1 MEVINCCSLN
11 DVSTLTDIKIC
22 ICAWKFDIPLPP
34 RWAILNAGRWWCL
47 SRIVSSPWLQLHAC
61 VLCCLYAKQSTISF
75 NKPARTIWGQLCK
88 ASLIHKRLHVT
99 NTLEQNCARKWHLL
113 MNCYCFSFLQESRMA
128 VMGITRDIWQSGMGQ
143 NRRDYVHVLWST
155 EIMATYFNF
164 RVITSITISWKERL
178 VNGIIF

>member
-75 NKPARTIWGQLCK
+75 NKPARIIWGQLCK
-88 ASLIHKRLHVT
+88 ASLIHKCLHVT

-113 MNCYCFSFLQESRMA
+113 MNYYCFSFLQELRMA
-128 VMGITRDIWQSGMGQ
+128 VMGITCEIWQSGTGQ
-143 NRRDYVHVLWST
+143 NHRDDVHVLWST
-155 EIMATYFNF
+155 DY
-164 RVITSITISWKERL
+164 
-178 VNGIIF
+178 GDIF